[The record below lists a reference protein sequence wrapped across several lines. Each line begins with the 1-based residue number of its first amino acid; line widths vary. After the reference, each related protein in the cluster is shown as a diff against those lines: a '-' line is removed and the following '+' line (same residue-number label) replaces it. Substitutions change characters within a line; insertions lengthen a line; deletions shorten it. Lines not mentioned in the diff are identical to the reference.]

1 MAVKQAN
8 SAHRGFYG
16 GTHGNMAT
24 AVGSCTEATA
34 ANDEV
39 IFGKLPTGLSIKKV
53 GAGCNAAA
61 AGVTVDLK
69 MRTKDGT
76 ETVLAAGLDVNN
88 KFTVKDIYPVQVGF
102 DDVEVFAVVKG
113 GARTAPLVVTVE
125 YLTIGTM

>member
-1 MAVKQAN
+1 MAVIQAN

-24 AVGSCTEATA
+24 AVGSCTTKTV

-39 IFGKLPTGLSIKKV
+39 VFGTLPAGLAIKKV

-61 AGVTVDLK
+61 SGVTVDLK
-69 MRTKDGT
+69 MRTKAGV
-76 ETVLAAGLDVNN
+76 ETVLAANLDVNN
-88 KFTVKDIYPVQVGF
+88 TFTVKDIYPIMVGF
-102 DDVEVFAVVKG
+102 DEVEVFAVVKG
-113 GARTAPLVVTVE
+113 GARTADLIVTVE

>member
-1 MAVKQAN
+1 MAVIQAN

-24 AVGSCTEATA
+24 AVGSCTTNTV

-39 IFGKLPTGLSIKKV
+39 VFGTLPAGLAIKKV
-53 GAGCNAAA
+53 GAGCKAAA

-69 MRTKDGT
+69 MRTKAGV
-76 ETVLAAGLDVNN
+76 ETVLAAGLDVND
-88 KFTVKDIYPVQVGF
+88 KYSVKDIYPIMVGF
-102 DDVEVFAVVKG
+102 DEVEVFAVVKG
-113 GARTAPLVVTVE
+113 GARTADLIVTVE